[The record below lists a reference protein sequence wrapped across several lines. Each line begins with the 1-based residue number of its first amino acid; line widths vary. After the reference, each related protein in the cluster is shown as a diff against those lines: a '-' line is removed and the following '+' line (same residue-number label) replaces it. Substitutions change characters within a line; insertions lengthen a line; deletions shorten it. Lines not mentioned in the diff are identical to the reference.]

1 MASRRYDA
9 ADSCEHVLGNQE
21 YGDEKMEAG
30 SAMKVAAEQGFK
42 LLDKVTE
49 FRFALAILSVVIAI
63 DVALAW
69 IANRNI
75 LSMDWSTLSAGG
87 FAKLGLAVVIYVFW
101 MAALS
106 PLVRYVVEFVFS
118 LLGNT
123 RLGSAFGSVVEPE
136 HETAER
142 RYAWGRVR
150 VNDAKLRALKDKDTF
165 WIAQVEKAEAKEIE
179 QRNEMA
185 ELASLSFSV
194 AGLLMMDWWSEHS
207 IVGEVA
213 AWLGGHGGRMGSF
226 ATLGAWICMLVI
238 AFPWL
243 CRVRAG
249 YPGDAWMEHPE
260 LAKERLEAVE
270 VQRRNAH
277 L

>member
-1 MASRRYDA
+1 
-9 ADSCEHVLGNQE
+9 
-21 YGDEKMEAG
+21 MEAG
-30 SAMKVAAEQGFK
+30 SAVEVATEQGFK

-49 FRFALAILSVVIAI
+49 FRFALVLLSVAIAL

-69 IANRNI
+69 IAHRNI
-75 LSMDWSTLSAGG
+75 LTMDWSTLGAGG
-87 FAKLGLAVVIYVFW
+87 IAKLGLSVVIYVFW

-123 RLGSAFGSVVEPE
+123 RLGSALGSVVEPE
-136 HETAER
+136 RETAER

-150 VNDAKLRALKDKDTF
+150 VNDAKLRALKDKDAF
-165 WIAQVEKAEAKEIE
+165 WMAQVEKAEAKEIE
-179 QRNEMA
+179 QRSEMA
-185 ELASLSFSV
+185 ALASLSFSV
-194 AGLLMMDWWSEHS
+194 AGLLLMDWWSDRS

-213 AWLGGHGGRMGSF
+213 AWLGGYGGRMGSV
-226 ATLGAWICMLVI
+226 ATLGAWVCVLLI

-243 CRVRAG
+243 YRVRTG
-249 YPGDAWMEHPE
+249 YPDDAWMEHPE
-260 LAKERLEAVE
+260 LAKERLEAIE
-270 VQRRNAH
+270 TQRRNAP